1 MVRWVMVLRAVI
13 TPVLGA
19 SVPVE
24 TELALS
30 FEAVNPVEAGVHSL
44 HIILDDGVVDHAIG
58 SGVVSLDKEDWL

>member
-30 FEAVNPVEAGVHSL
+30 FEVVNPVESGVNSL

-58 SGVVSLDKEDWL
+58 SGVVSLDREDWL